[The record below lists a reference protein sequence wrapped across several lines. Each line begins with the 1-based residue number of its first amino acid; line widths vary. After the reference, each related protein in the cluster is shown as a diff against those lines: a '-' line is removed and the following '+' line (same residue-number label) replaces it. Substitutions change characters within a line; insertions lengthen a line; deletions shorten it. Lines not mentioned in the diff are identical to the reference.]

1 MSDSNLARNGHLTIS
16 ANNAFDSDGFY
27 EFITIIHDKVT
38 SELDSPTTINYDYKS
53 IVDNNIGAKD
63 SMTAIRRG
71 PASKEKL
78 ANDYGMLSYE
88 E

>member
-1 MSDSNLARNGHLTIS
+1 MIQ
-16 ANNAFDSDGFY
+16 
-27 EFITIIHDKVT
+27 DKVR
-38 SELDSPTTINYDYKS
+38 SKLDSPTKINCDYKS

-78 ANDYGMLSYE
+78 ANDYIPCVLQYLKRYE
-88 E
+88 YD